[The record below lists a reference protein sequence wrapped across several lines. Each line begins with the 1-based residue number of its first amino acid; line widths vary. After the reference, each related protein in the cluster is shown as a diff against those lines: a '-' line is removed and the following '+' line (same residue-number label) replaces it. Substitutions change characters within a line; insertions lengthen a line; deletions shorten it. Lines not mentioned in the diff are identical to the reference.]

1 MLIAG
6 VVLLTLGLSSP
17 AADAAGNLETVG
29 AVVAQAGTS
38 TDPEPA
44 PRFQPVGNGD
54 AIANPVEPAA
64 DSGSD
69 NGSWWRIV
77 LGTAVAVIILVALI
91 QRRQSPDQPPGSG
104 AGRGGRP
111 NRRDVLGH

>member
-1 MLIAG
+1 MFIAG

-17 AADAAGNLETVG
+17 AADAAADLVTVG

-77 LGTAVAVIILVALI
+77 IAAAVAVVVLVALV
-91 QRRQSPDQPPGSG
+91 QRRQSPDQRRGSG
-104 AGRGGRP
+104 VGRGGRP

>member
-17 AADAAGNLETVG
+17 AADAAADLVAVG
-29 AVVAQAGTS
+29 AVAAQAGTS

-54 AIANPVEPAA
+54 AITNPVEPAG

-77 LGTAVAVIILVALI
+77 FGAAVAVIILVALI
-91 QRRQSPDQPPGSG
+91 QRRQSPAEQRGSG

-111 NRRDVLGH
+111 NDRNVLGH

>member
-17 AADAAGNLETVG
+17 AADAAADLVAVG
-29 AVVAQAGTS
+29 AVAAQAGTS

-54 AIANPVEPAA
+54 AIANPAEPAA
-64 DSGSD
+64 NSGSD

-91 QRRQSPDQPPGSG
+91 QRRQSPDEQRGSG

-111 NRRDVLGH
+111 NDRNVLGH